1 MILIA
6 DSGSTKTDWALLTST
21 DTSFKLLHTQ
31 GYNPYIVNTE
41 AIKSSLIKE
50 LLPSILQPLAVEAIY
65 FYGAGCSTPEK
76 QLIIENALQAV
87 FPKCN
92 TILVTHDL
100 LGSARALLGDN
111 PGFAAI
117 LGTGTNT
124 CVYDGISCVHNIDSL
139 GYLLGDEGSGSYIG
153 KRFLRDF
160 FRGTMPNEVAK
171 AFAQHF
177 NIASPKEL
185 LSSIYAAPIP
195 NRYLASFAS
204 FGSVLPSNAY
214 IHNTVTECFE
224 DFFNRIVT
232 LYPDYASHSFNC
244 VGSIAINYKQKLEDV
259 AGKFG
264 MRIGKLI
271 QSPIHELVTYHQP
284 KG

>member
-6 DSGSTKTDWALLTST
+6 DSGSTKTDWALLTSQ
-21 DTSFKLLHTQ
+21 DTSYRLLNTQ
-31 GYNPYIVNTE
+31 GYNPYIVNSDN
-41 AIKSSLIKE
+41 IKSSLIEE
-50 LLPSILQPLAVEAIY
+50 LLPSILQPEAVEAIY

-76 QLIIENALQAV
+76 QLIVETALRAV
-87 FPKCN
+87 FPK
-92 TILVTHDL
+92 TTTVLVTHDL

-124 CVYDGISCVHNIDSL
+124 CVYDGTSCVHNIDSL

-160 FRGTMPNEVAK
+160 LRGTMPDEVSK
-171 AFAQHF
+171 AFVQHF
-177 NIASPKEL
+177 NIASSKEL
-185 LSSIYAAPIP
+185 LSAIYASPIA

-204 FGSVLPSNAY
+204 FGSVFPSNAY
-214 IHNTVTECFE
+214 VHHAISECFE

-244 VGSIAINYKQKLEDV
+244 VGSIAINYKETLEEV

-271 QSPIHELVTYHQP
+271 QSPIHELVTYHKS

>member
-6 DSGSTKTDWALLTST
+6 DSGSTKTDWALLTSP

-31 GYNPYIVNTE
+31 GYNPYIVNSDN
-41 AIKSSLIKE
+41 IKSSLINE
-50 LLPSILQPLAVEAIY
+50 LLPSILQPEAVEAIY

-76 QLIIENALQAV
+76 QLIIETALQAV

-100 LGSARALLGDN
+100 LGSARALLGN
-111 PGFAAI
+111 SAGFAAI

-124 CVYDGISCVHNIDSL
+124 CVYDGTNCVHNIDSL

-160 FRGTMPNEVAK
+160 FRGTMPDEVSK
-171 AFAQHF
+171 VFVQQF
-177 NIASPKEL
+177 NISSSKEL
-185 LSSIYAAPIP
+185 LSAIYASPTA

-214 IHNTVTECFE
+214 IHFAITECLE

-244 VGSIAINYKQKLEDV
+244 VGSIAINYKQILEEV

-271 QSPIHELVTYHQP
+271 QSPIHELVTYHQQ